1 MHPAWSIIFF
11 TSASGLGLGL
21 AGWIVLGLLDLSQF
35 IHLIFVS
42 GFTFGLIGAGLLSS
56 TLHLGHPERAW
67 RALSQWRS
75 SWLSREGVL
84 AVFVLAALS
93 AWFLLVFLGVKP
105 PLVANIVLIALI
117 TATVYATSMIY
128 ASLRTVACWH
138 HPLTPACY
146 LMFSVSGGSLAYVW
160 LSAAINQ
167 QVSELFTYCAGGLIL
182 SAWTVKF
189 FWWRMLD
196 KKKPDSSLASATGL
210 GDLGTVRT
218 LMPPHTSENYLQTEM
233 GFVVARRHAIK
244 LRAISVLLGCVLPFL
259 VLNTIANSIV
269 LLSVVL
275 FAHLAGIFIERWLF
289 FAEAKHV
296 VSTYY
301 KDSINEI
308 PINASSE
315 ASRPNAV

>member
-21 AGWIVLGLLDLSQF
+21 AGWIVLGFLDLSQF
-35 IHLIFVS
+35 IHLLFVS

-84 AVFVLAALS
+84 AVLVLAALS
-93 AWFLLVFLGVKP
+93 AWFLFVFFGVVP
-105 PLVANIVLIALI
+105 PLWANIVLIALI

-128 ASLRTVACWH
+128 ASLKTVACWH

-146 LMFSVSGGSLAYVW
+146 LMFSMSGGSLAFVW
-160 LSAAINQ
+160 VSAAINQ
-167 QVSELFTYCAGGLIL
+167 QLSDLFIHFASALIL

-196 KKKPDSSLASATGL
+196 NKKPVSSLASATGL
-210 GDLGTVRT
+210 GALGKVKT

-233 GFVVARRHAIK
+233 GFVVARRHAVK
-244 LRAISVLLGCVLPFL
+244 LRAISVLLGCALPFL
-259 VLNTIANSIV
+259 VLCSVTTSNVMLSIA
-269 LLSVVL
+269 L
-275 FAHLAGIFIERWLF
+275 FAHLVGIFVERWLF

-301 KDSINEI
+301 TDNRDETQPFYPS
-308 PINASSE
+308 A
-315 ASRPNAV
+315 ASRSFTL